1 MALLR
6 EGRGREAKE
15 FFQRCVDITPE
26 MALNVIKAARER
38 NVDCI
43 VAPYEADAELAFL
56 ATSGMADVVVTE
68 DSDLTLFG
76 CPKVLF
82 KLLDTGDGVLY
93 EKENLGK
100 VFGVQADQ
108 FSFEKFRYMCITSG
122 CDYIASLP
130 GIGLGKAKNFWQK
143 VSNPDVRTVLRKL
156 PVYLKMP
163 QLIVTQD
170 YIERF
175 LKANNTFLYQL
186 VYDPQARCER
196 PVTEYPESLRG
207 SLDTLLYCGSYSD
220 PETARQMALG
230 NVNIHTLK
238 QVDQYD
244 PDTRQLV
251 QRSRWGDRAT
261 HVSIWSRDFW
271 SQKKER
277 RERTEVTRSQP
288 LWRTEVSRA
297 PSTVS
302 KSKGV
307 EKRKSE
313 VTEEEVESLLD
324 EPEEEEEEEETKK
337 VKSPPRKKTKLS
349 ELSKFQKVVGLS
361 ENTSIKVSKFFGS
374 KKNHENK
381 SLENDEAVETVG
393 GQVKGRRMA
402 DSQSGSWFKKI
413 DQPTSADGK
422 FIYSTEQEVRR
433 EEIILK
439 EISNS
444 LEDTPENI
452 MRRQRRNPFAVKV
465 PSMRLGEKLEEE
477 GEEMEKEEVKK
488 EEGEEEVKREEAPL
502 VISRSQLSLYS
513 IDGESLTFSQSP
525 SNTQPLS
532 SSPELEPVSSQ
543 SPPASGSAPRLG
555 LSRTSAPRGS
565 ASSSSVKPTGPA
577 VVRKSSSGGAGP
589 RLGLSRGGGRAGG
602 KQQTLLQMFGKTS
615 VRAQI
620 GPNKH

>member
-1 MALLR
+1 MIRMFIVSSQAETEKKRRESRRENREKAVALLR
-6 EGRGREAKE
+6 EGRRQEAKV

-100 VFGVQADQ
+100 VFGVEADQ
-108 FSFEKFRYMCITSG
+108 FNFEMFRYVCITSG

-143 VSNPDVRTVLRKL
+143 VSNPDLRTVLRKL

-170 YIERF
+170 YIEKF
-175 LKANNTFLYQL
+175 LRANNTFLYQL
-186 VYDPQARCER
+186 VYDPRARCQR

-261 HVSIWSRDFW
+261 HVSIWTSGN
-271 SQKKER
+271 QEQR
-277 RERTEVTRSQP
+277 R
-288 LWRTEVSRA
+288 
-297 PSTVS
+297 
-302 KSKGV
+302 G
-307 EKRKSE
+307 EKRKCWYGTSCWRISE
-313 VTEEEVESLLD
+313 EH
-324 EPEEEEEEEETKK
+324 K
-337 VKSPPRKKTKLS
+337 RKYR
-349 ELSKFQKVVGLS
+349 
-361 ENTSIKVSKFFGS
+361 
-374 KKNHENK
+374 H
-381 SLENDEAVETVG
+381 
-393 GQVKGRRMA
+393 
-402 DSQSGSWFKKI
+402 
-413 DQPTSADGK
+413 
-422 FIYSTEQEVRR
+422 
-433 EEIILK
+433 
-439 EISNS
+439 
-444 LEDTPENI
+444 
-452 MRRQRRNPFAVKV
+452 
-465 PSMRLGEKLEEE
+465 
-477 GEEMEKEEVKK
+477 
-488 EEGEEEVKREEAPL
+488 
-502 VISRSQLSLYS
+502 
-513 IDGESLTFSQSP
+513 
-525 SNTQPLS
+525 
-532 SSPELEPVSSQ
+532 
-543 SPPASGSAPRLG
+543 
-555 LSRTSAPRGS
+555 
-565 ASSSSVKPTGPA
+565 
-577 VVRKSSSGGAGP
+577 
-589 RLGLSRGGGRAGG
+589 
-602 KQQTLLQMFGKTS
+602 
-615 VRAQI
+615 
-620 GPNKH
+620 